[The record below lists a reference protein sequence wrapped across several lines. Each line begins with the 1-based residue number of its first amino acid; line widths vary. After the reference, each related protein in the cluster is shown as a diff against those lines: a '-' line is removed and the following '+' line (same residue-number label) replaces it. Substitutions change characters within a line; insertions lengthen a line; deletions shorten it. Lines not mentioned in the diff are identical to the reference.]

1 MTLPLPP
8 RVSGGEHEHGHLEEL
23 RTDPIA
29 LMRRVR
35 EECGDVGV
43 FRLVDRDV
51 VMLSG
56 AEANEFFFRSDDEDL
71 DQQAAYPFMKPV
83 FGEGVV
89 FDASPERRK
98 EMLHNTALRG
108 EQMKG
113 HATTIGIEVED
124 MLSRWGDEG
133 EIDLLEFFAELTIY
147 TSSACLIG
155 KKFRDELDGRFAEL
169 YHDLEQG
176 TDALAFVDP
185 YAPIESFRRRDAA
198 RVALVELVQG
208 IMDGR
213 IANPPQGKEDRDM
226 LDVLVSI
233 KDEEGNLR
241 FSADEITGI
250 FISMMFAGHHTTS
263 GTAAWSL
270 IELLR
275 HPETM
280 AAVTTELDELY
291 SDGADISFHALRQI
305 PVLEAVI
312 KETLRLHPPL
322 ILLLRVAR
330 GDFEVGGFAINE
342 GDLVAA
348 TPAISNRIPEDFP
361 NPDHFDPG
369 RYIDPNQED
378 IVNRWTWIPFGAG
391 RHRCVGAAFAQMQ
404 LKAIFSLLLRDY
416 EFEMAQPADSY
427 RNDHSKMVVQLQQP
441 CTVRYRRRTS
451 RAAAVGAAAAAP
463 AGCPVAHSTSEA

>member
-1 MTLPLPP
+1 MNLTTPP
-8 RVSGGEHEHGHLEEL
+8 RVSGGEREHGHLEEL

-35 EECGDVGV
+35 EECGDVGA
-43 FRLVDRDV
+43 FQLVDRTV
-51 VMLSG
+51 IMLSG
-56 AEANEFFFRSDDEDL
+56 AEANEFFFRSSDEDL
-71 DQQAAYPFMKPV
+71 DQQAAYPFMKPI

-98 EMLHNTALRG
+98 EMLHNQALRG

-113 HATTIGIEVED
+113 HAATIAHEVD
-124 MLSRWGDEG
+124 RMVSRWDDEG

-155 KKFRDELDGRFAEL
+155 KKFRDQLDGRFAQL
-169 YHDLEQG
+169 YHELEQG
-176 TDALAFVDP
+176 TDAIAFVDP
-185 YAPIESFRRRDAA
+185 YADIESFRRRDEA
-198 RVALVELVQG
+198 RVQLVALVQD
-208 IMDGR
+208 IMTDR

-233 KDEEGNLR
+233 KDENGNER
-241 FSADEITGI
+241 FSADEITGM

-263 GTAAWSL
+263 GTAAWTL

-275 HPETM
+275 HPDY
-280 AAVTTELDELY
+280 AKQVVGELDDLY
-291 SDGADISFHALRQI
+291 SDGSDISFGALRQI
-305 PVLEAVI
+305 PKLEAVL

-322 ILLLRVAR
+322 IILLRVAQA
-330 GDFEVGGFAINE
+330 DFEVGGYRIAE

-348 TPAISNRIPEDFP
+348 TPAISNRLAEDFP
-361 NPDHFDPG
+361 NPDAFDPE
-369 RYIDPNQED
+369 RYLDPNQED

-391 RHRCVGAAFAQMQ
+391 RHRCVGAAFALMQ
-404 LKAIFSLLLRDY
+404 LKAIFSILLQDW
-416 EFEMAQPADSY
+416 EFEMAQPSETY

-441 CTVRYRRRTS
+441 CAVRYRKR
-451 RAAAVGAAAAAP
+451 
-463 AGCPVAHSTSEA
+463 CK

>member
-1 MTLPLPP
+1 MNLATPQ

-35 EECGDVGV
+35 EECGNVGV
-43 FRLVDRDV
+43 FQLADKKV
-51 VMLSG
+51 VLLSG
-56 AEANEFFFRSDDEDL
+56 AEANEFFFRSTDEDL
-71 DQQAAYPFMKPV
+71 DQQAAYPFMKPI

-98 EMLHNTALRG
+98 EMLHNQALRG

-113 HATTIGIEVED
+113 HAATIAHEVD
-124 MLSRWGDEG
+124 RMVAQWGDEG

-155 KKFRDELDGRFAEL
+155 TKFREQLDGRFAHL
-169 YHDLEQG
+169 YHELEQG
-176 TDALAFVDP
+176 TDPIAYVDA
-185 YAPIESFRRRDAA
+185 YAPIESFRRRDEA
-198 RVALVELVQG
+198 RVQLVALVQE
-208 IMDGR
+208 IMNGR
-213 IANPPQGKEDRDM
+213 IENPPQGKEDRDM

-233 KDEEGNLR
+233 KDEDGNER
-241 FSADEITGI
+241 FTADEITGM

-263 GTAAWSL
+263 GTAAWTL

-275 HPETM
+275 HPDY
-280 AAVTTELDELY
+280 AKQVVAELDDLY
-291 SDGADISFHALRQI
+291 SDGSDISFGALRQI
-305 PVLEAVI
+305 PKLEAVL

-322 ILLLRVAR
+322 IILLRVAR
-330 GDFEVGGFAINE
+330 GEFEVGGYRIAE
-342 GDLVAA
+342 DDLVAA
-348 TPAISNRIPEDFP
+348 TPAISNRIAEDFP
-361 NPDHFDPG
+361 NPDTFDPE

-391 RHRCVGAAFAQMQ
+391 RHRCVGAAFALMQ
-404 LKAIFSLLLRDY
+404 LKAIFSILLQDW
-416 EFEMAQPADSY
+416 EFEMAQPSETY

-441 CTVRYRRRTS
+441 CTVRYRKRNT
-451 RAAAVGAAAAAP
+451 
-463 AGCPVAHSTSEA
+463 